1 MKILKNLVVVV
12 CCIVLCGDVIFAA
25 KRVPAAEEK
34 DGSEEHVSQ
43 RSRRCGRPRRFYS
56 AARQGMYCSRR
67 CSLLARA
74 GCLVPACMA
83 PTIAQIEPAVPAAAM
98 SGLVLPSPRAVVP
111 ASYDDLPQ
119 RGPASDVPLSN
130 GVVLREED
138 EAAVETDTEAVAHD
152 EDAIYCF
159 DCSDMQARC
168 SCLID
173 CFVCHDRHEKS
184 VKCDLSVEA
193 ASVFGY
199 NPNNAA
205 LPAVL
210 SAVEPEIIDVLCL
223 VCCRRKIDGECPKGH
238 MVFRIS
244 TGYRDDRD
252 DE

>member
-25 KRVPAAEEK
+25 KRV
-34 DGSEEHVSQ
+34 
-43 RSRRCGRPRRFYS
+43 R
-56 AARQGMYCSRR
+56 AR
-67 CSLLARA
+67 
-74 GCLVPACMA
+74 
-83 PTIAQIEPAVPAAAM
+83 AQIEPAVTAAAM

-119 RGPASDVPLSN
+119 RGPASDIPLSN

-173 CFVCHDRHEKS
+173 CFVCQDRHEK
-184 VKCDLSVEA
+184 
-193 ASVFGY
+193 
-199 NPNNAA
+199 
-205 LPAVL
+205 
-210 SAVEPEIIDVLCL
+210 
-223 VCCRRKIDGECPKGH
+223 
-238 MVFRIS
+238 
-244 TGYRDDRD
+244 T
-252 DE
+252 